1 MIKKIALSLCFTLFL
16 GLLTACSP
24 EGVLR
29 LNKNESKSQK
39 TQNTQQ
45 NQSED
50 NGIGAPVAIPPR
62 FNNGKTPPPP
72 GTYEKQAMPNG
83 LPTLQPMKGVN
94 VDTLFAQELRDTDK
108 RFDRVEDAV
117 VDLRKEFDVYKPAI
131 VRLAAVEADIQ
142 NLIKELEVVL
152 QETPSQQPPL
162 DLSGDTE
169 PALNVGQLDPKPQPP
184 PKVTDPPKASP
195 PEKPAEKKPPTT
207 TIAAKET
214 PPPAPKAKTFNGP
227 AALNFRVGEHADKVR
242 VAFDANEKITFN
254 IDIDNDEKL
263 LIVEIPNARW
273 EGKPSRKFT
282 NSKLLESMSVE
293 SIGDEGT
300 MLIIT
305 LKSAAQILQKKILSP
320 DQSSGYYRVYF
331 DLTL

>member
-1 MIKKIALSLCFTLFL
+1 MIRKIALSLCFTLFL

-24 EGVLR
+24 DDVLR
-29 LNKNESKSQK
+29 LNKNESNTQK
-39 TQNTQQ
+39 TQNKTSGTAE
-45 NQSED
+45 ND
-50 NGIGAPVAIPPR
+50 GIGAPVAIPPR
-62 FNNGKTPPPP
+62 FGDTQTPPPP

-152 QETPSQQPPL
+152 QETPAQQPPL
-162 DLSGDTE
+162 DLSGQPE
-169 PALNVGQLDPKPQPP
+169 PALNVGQLDPQPQPP
-184 PKVTDPPKASP
+184 PKVADAPKTSPPPQQTKKEPPKAVAVN
-195 PEKPAEKKPPTT
+195 K
-207 TIAAKET
+207 T
-214 PPPAPKAKTFNGP
+214 PPPAPKPQTFSGT

-242 VAFDANEKITFN
+242 IAFDANKKINFN

-273 EGKPSRKFT
+273 EGKENQKFA

-293 SIGDEGT
+293 SIGDSGT

-305 LKSAAQILQKKILSP
+305 LKRSAQILQKKILSP
-320 DQSSGYYRVYF
+320 DGSSGYYRAYF
-331 DLTL
+331 DLTP

>member
-1 MIKKIALSLCFTLFL
+1 MIRKIALSLCFTLFL

-24 EGVLR
+24 DDVLR
-29 LNKNESKSQK
+29 LNKNESKTQK
-39 TQNTQQ
+39 TQNKTSSTVE
-45 NQSED
+45 NG
-50 NGIGAPVAIPPR
+50 GIGAPVAIPPR
-62 FNNGKTPPPP
+62 FGDTQTPPPP

-117 VDLRKEFDVYKPAI
+117 VDLRNEFDVYKPAI

-152 QETPSQQPPL
+152 QETPAQQPPL
-162 DLSGDTE
+162 DLSGNAE
-169 PALNVGQLDPKPQPP
+169 PALNVGQLDPAPKPP
-184 PKVTDPPKASP
+184 PKVADAPKTSP
-195 PEKPAEKKPPTT
+195 PQQQAKKKPPT
-207 TIAAKET
+207 AVAVKET
-214 PPPAPKAKTFNGP
+214 PPPAPKTKTFSGS

-242 VAFDANEKITFN
+242 LAFDANKKITFN

-263 LIVEIPNARW
+263 LIVEIPDARW
-273 EGKPSRKFT
+273 EGKDSQKFA

-293 SIGDEGT
+293 SIGENGT

-305 LKSAAQILQKKILSP
+305 LKRSAQILQKKILSP
-320 DQSSGYYRVYF
+320 DKSSGYYRAYF
-331 DLTL
+331 DLTP

>member
-1 MIKKIALSLCFTLFL
+1 MIRKIALSLCFTLFL

-24 EGVLR
+24 DDVLR
-29 LNKNESKSQK
+29 LNKNESNTQK
-39 TQNTQQ
+39 TQNKTSGTAE
-45 NQSED
+45 ND
-50 NGIGAPVAIPPR
+50 GIGAPVAIPPR
-62 FNNGKTPPPP
+62 FGDTQTPPPP

-152 QETPSQQPPL
+152 QETPAQQPPL
-162 DLSGDTE
+162 DLSGDAE
-169 PALNVGQLDPKPQPP
+169 PALNVGQLDPAPQPP
-184 PKVTDPPKASP
+184 KVADAPKTSP
-195 PEKPAEKKPPTT
+195 PPAKPAEKKPPSVV
-207 TIAAKET
+207 AKKET
-214 PPPAPKAKTFNGP
+214 PPPATKAKTFSGS
-227 AALNFRVGEHADKVR
+227 AALNFRVGEHTDKVR
-242 VAFDANEKITFN
+242 VAFDSNKKITFN

-263 LIVEIPNARW
+263 LIVEIPDARW
-273 EGKPSRKFT
+273 VGKESQKFA

-293 SIGDEGT
+293 SIGESGT

-305 LKSAAQILQKKILSP
+305 LKRSAQILQKKILSP
-320 DQSSGYYRVYF
+320 DGSSGYYRAYF
-331 DLTL
+331 DLTP